1 MLTSVELMD
10 VPPQPILT
18 VRVTATLEGLGAALG
33 EALAR
38 VTNLALAAGAGAG
51 APVVRR
57 LRRTPEQIEVLAGT
71 CVPDPSRFA
80 AGAEGEPRVERLPGG
95 RVARAL
101 YTGAYRDLDKAHREL
116 ARWAREQGLE
126 PAGPP
131 WEIHTTGPT
140 DVSDAASAKAQLYLP
155 VRPAKAG

>member
-1 MLTSVELMD
+1 MGG
-10 VPPQPILT
+10 
-18 VRVTATLEGLGAALG
+18 TL
-33 EALAR
+33 
-38 VTNLALAAGAGAG
+38 NLAILPTFGMRWLVPRLPEFARLH
-51 APVVRR
+51 PEVRR
-57 LRRTPEQIEVLAGT
+57 M
-71 CVPDPSRFA
+71 
-80 AGAEGEPRVERLPGG
+80 
-95 RVARAL
+95 ARAL

-131 WEIHTTGPT
+131 WEIHTTGPS